1 MDEVGK
7 DVDKEVIGVKFDKE
21 VDGEVGEQ
29 MGKAVGVVFE
39 VVVEVGYVLGK
50 DEYVDKDYRKR
61 GKLPSGSCQ
70 ESEKE

>member
-1 MDEVGK
+1 
-7 DVDKEVIGVKFDKE
+7 
-21 VDGEVGEQ
+21 

-50 DEYVDKDYRKR
+50 DEYVDIDYREK

-70 ESEKE
+70 GSEKE